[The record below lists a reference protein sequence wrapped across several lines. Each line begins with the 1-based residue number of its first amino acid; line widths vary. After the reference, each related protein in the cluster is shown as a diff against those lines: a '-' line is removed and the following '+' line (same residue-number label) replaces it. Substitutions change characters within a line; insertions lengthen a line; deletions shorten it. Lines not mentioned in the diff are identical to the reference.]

1 MNQLMFGARYK
12 EGKDGRRVFKIGE
25 GIAEII
31 NEQNWDTIWDELGD
45 LYPNLKGRVDFAE
58 VCKKIVQ
65 ALPDIEDGIL
75 VSRKDMS
82 KVAESICNCLLEI
95 LIVYENIYKHNG
107 VGVITS

>member
-1 MNQLMFGARYK
+1 M
-12 EGKDGRRVFKIGE
+12 FKIGE

-31 NEQNWDTIWDELGD
+31 EEQNWDAIWNGLED

-58 VCKKIVQ
+58 MCSKIVQ

-82 KVAESICNCLLEI
+82 RVAESIGNCLLEI
-95 LIVYENIYKHNG
+95 LVVYENIYEHNG
-107 VGVITS
+107 VGIITS